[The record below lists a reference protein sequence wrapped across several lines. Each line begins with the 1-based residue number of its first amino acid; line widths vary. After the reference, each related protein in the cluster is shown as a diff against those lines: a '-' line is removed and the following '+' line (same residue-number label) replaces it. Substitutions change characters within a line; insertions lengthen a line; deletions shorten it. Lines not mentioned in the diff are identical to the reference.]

1 MLKIGRIA
9 LAIHGGAHSGSDY
22 LDDNISLYEKG
33 LEEALTA
40 GYNVL
45 FQGRSAIDAV
55 HAAVMVM
62 EDNAIFNAGLG
73 SALNEKGEV
82 QMEAAIMDGK
92 YLYSG
97 SATLIDQIK
106 NPVSLAKAIM
116 EDSRQVMLGGQA
128 AGEYAIK
135 HGMMSLHKDYFI
147 TSRQRNAFLKSQNEN
162 AYRIPVN
169 GRKKAYGTVGAVALD
184 QFGNTAAATST
195 GGALLKQSGRIGDS
209 CIIGAGCYANNKTCA
224 VSGTGDSEFLI
235 RFVLAHDI
243 SCIMEYTGKKLQE
256 ACDYKIHDKHR
267 DTGAEMGV
275 VSVDS
280 LGNIAFSFNTNCM
293 VRASI
298 SNQQPLFIGVYK

>member
-1 MLKIGRIA
+1 VRNIGKIA
-9 LAIHGGAHSGSDY
+9 LAIHGGANAGSDY
-22 LDDNISLYEKG
+22 LNDNIPLYKNGMEA
-33 LEEALTA
+33 ALTA

-55 HAAVMVM
+55 HAAVMAM

-82 QMEAAIMDGK
+82 QMEAAIMEGK

-97 SATLIDQIK
+97 AATLINQVK

-128 AGEYAIK
+128 AGEYAAR

-147 TSRQRNAFLKSQNEN
+147 TDRQLNVFLQSQNEIT
-162 AYRIPVN
+162 YRLPVN
-169 GRKKAYGTVGAVALD
+169 GKKKAYGTVGAVALD
-184 QFGNTAAATST
+184 HFGNTAAATST

-224 VSGTGDSEFLI
+224 VSGTGDSEYLI
-235 RFVLAHDI
+235 RYVLAHDI
-243 SCIMEYTGKKLQE
+243 SCIMEYTGKTLQE

-298 SNQQPLFIGVYK
+298 SNQQALFVGVCK